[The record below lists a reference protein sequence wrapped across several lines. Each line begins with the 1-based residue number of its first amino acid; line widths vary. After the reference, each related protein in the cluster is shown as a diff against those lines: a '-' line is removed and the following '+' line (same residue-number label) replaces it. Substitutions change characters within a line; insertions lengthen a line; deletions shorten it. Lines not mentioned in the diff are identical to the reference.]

1 MILELHSVSA
11 GYGDSIALRD
21 CDLSVEEGSIV
32 AVVGSNGAGKTTLLR
47 TIAGLLWPTGGTIEF
62 DGEDVT
68 RALVHDRV
76 RRGIVLLPE
85 TRELFWGMSVRKNLQ
100 LGALARRDAAR
111 AQADLENALTY
122 FPRLRDRMEQRAG
135 SMSGG
140 EQQMLAVARALMTRP
155 RIFLLDEPSLGLS
168 PIATQSLFA
177 LLATLRRDLGLT
189 IVLAEQNTNMA
200 LRIADAVFAL
210 NLGTIVTRGT
220 PDEFRKNRSTQSL
233 FLGT

>member
-1 MILELHSVSA
+1 MMLELRGVTA
-11 GYGDSIALRD
+11 GYGDSVALRG
-21 CDLSVEEGSIV
+21 CDLDVEAGSIV

-47 TIAGLLWPTGGTIEF
+47 AIAGLLWPASGTIRF
-62 DGEDVT
+62 DGDDVT
-68 RALVHDRV
+68 HALVHDRV

-85 TRELFWGMSVRKNLQ
+85 TRELFWGMSVRKNLT
-100 LGALARRDAAR
+100 LGALARGDAAAAGR
-111 AQADLENALTY
+111 DLENVLGY
-122 FPRLRDRMEQRAG
+122 FPRLRERMEQRAG

-168 PIATQSLFA
+168 PIATQALFA
-177 LLATLRRDLGLT
+177 LLATLRRELGLT

-210 NLGTIVTRGT
+210 NLGTIVARGT
-220 PDEFRKNRSTQSL
+220 PDEFRKNRNPATL